1 LSERADDLA
10 ILRFYQNSSIYVSQA
25 HNCFDADA
33 RKMRRKHGKVWK
45 SEHENLQEMLHGHHT
60 TVVGKMAELTKDW
73 RAENAKKVKP
83 LVSLATNGNGVRP
96 NGAEEML
103 SASSV
108 VNGSLTRKAGE
119 VSLDENVAKRARNGL
134 V

>member
-1 LSERADDLA
+1 MAD
-10 ILRFYQNSSIYVSQA
+10 
-25 HNCFDADA
+25 
-33 RKMRRKHGKVWK
+33 
-45 SEHENLQEMLHGHHT
+45 
-60 TVVGKMAELTKDW
+60 LTRDW

-103 SASSV
+103 SASRV